1 MSNKEGL
8 INDLQTSG
16 KGERSWDEIA
26 KLYNISSGEVA
37 RTIWKRHR
45 KVNKIATKQLINN
58 YIDILEDRVVSL
70 EEDLKNNKAELVY
83 RSKDEIR
90 TLDELV
96 EKTKIDLN
104 KWKITRWRQNYW
116 GNSNDPHW
124 QVRAELEPRKL
135 DRDPE
140 LQKNYLLEEIKKYQS
155 ESSYTRRLQV
165 IKDKHF
171 GEPAFAEATEN
182 FLCACTPQYLLEIS
196 VPDLHIGKLAWGEET
211 GEDYDTKIAIDRY
224 KKAISTLLSRAP
236 KESIEKIVLPVGN
249 DLIHID
255 NAENQTTAGTVVDA
269 DSRFA
274 KIVQVAKKLLIET
287 IDELK
292 QIAPVEVI
300 IVRGNHDSTVTFLL
314 GEVIEAWFHADPL
327 VTVENS
333 AKWRKYYQYGK
344 VGVMFTHGEKEKH
357 DELGLIFAQEQPQL
371 WAESKYRFCKLGH
384 FHKSKKL
391 NYISTDS
398 FPGFQIEV
406 IPSLSGTDEWH
417 AGKGY
422 LSNKQAKAFLY
433 HKEEGEIAEYTYTV

>member
-16 KGERSWDEIA
+16 KGKRSWDEIA
-26 KLYNISSGEVA
+26 KLHNISSGEVA

-58 YIDILEDRVVSL
+58 YIDVLEDRVVSL

-135 DRDPE
+135 DKDPE
-140 LQKNYLLEEIKKYQS
+140 LQKNYLLEEIKKYQ
-155 ESSYTRRLQV
+155 ERFYFGDTR
-165 IKDKHF
+165 D
-171 GEPAFAEATEN
+171 ATIGREEDN
-182 FLCACTPQYLLEIS
+182 RKVKGNYLLEIS

-255 NAENQTTAGTVVDA
+255 NAENQTTAGTIVDA

-327 VTVENS
+327 VIVENS